1 MGPVGEESVTTRVV
15 GQPSIIVNEGIHRL
29 AEMVDTL
36 GHEMTHAADYLDYPV
51 WMLDRDGA
59 IEQRDLSYE
68 LRAYAIGNRI
78 GKIALDWSH
87 RIVRRRWGGLLPSIG
102 DSLSMSSTVAEVV
115 ESIRQRVNGDF
126 LSPNAF
132 DPNDKI
138 IKALDD
144 AGLRGIYSR
153 DSH

>member
-1 MGPVGEESVTTRVV
+1 MTRKGQENIAAGVI
-15 GQPSIIVNEGIHRL
+15 GQPSIVVNERIIQL
-29 AEMVDTL
+29 VEMIDTL
-36 GHEMTHAADYLDYPV
+36 SHEMIHGADYLDYPV
-51 WMLDRDGA
+51 WMMDRDDMA
-59 IEQRDLSYE
+59 EQHRLSYE
-68 LRAYAIGNRI
+68 LRAHAIGWRV
-78 GKIALDWSH
+78 GRIALDQGY
-87 RIVRRRWGGLLPSIG
+87 RMIGGR
-102 DSLSMSSTVAEVV
+102 SMLASSEAV

-153 DSH
+153 DGH